1 MKFVIF
7 GEPQTGKTTFFQLLT
22 GIGKRYKHL
31 AMVRVPDSRLDAVAE
46 TIGSDKKTPINLA
59 FIDPSPREEL
69 NEMRGGDA
77 ILHIIRSEDP
87 VSEIE
92 KKEEEFIVKDI
103 ETVSGKLERLKKD
116 YSRKKDKE
124 IEKEIVFFERVKA
137 ILEEGKPLREEMDE
151 EEYLRGLGLLSL
163 KPIIHVINCDFEEV
177 QRWEKEAEGISG
189 RMKGAFAIDARTELE
204 LISSPEEE
212 RRELMKEFGI
222 GELRSEKFLARAF
235 HVLELIVFY
244 TPSERETRAW
254 EVRRGTTAVE
264 AAGKVHTDIA
274 RGFIR
279 AEVASWEKFV
289 EAGGWAG
296 LRSTGELRLEG
307 KEYIVQ
313 DGDVIYFRFNK

>member
-22 GIGKRYKHL
+22 GMGERHKHL
-31 AMVRVPDSRLDAVAE
+31 AMVHVPDFRLEALAK
-46 TIGSDKKTPINLA
+46 TISSYKKTPISLA
-59 FIDPSPREEL
+59 FVDPPPREEL

-77 ILHIIRSEDP
+77 ILHMIRSEDP
-87 VSEIE
+87 ISDIR
-92 KKEEEFIVKDI
+92 KREEEFIVKDL

-124 IEKEIVFFERVKA
+124 IEKEIVFFEGVKA
-137 ILEEGKPLREEMDE
+137 ILEEGKSLREEMNE
-151 EEYLRGLGLLSL
+151 EGYLRGLGLLSL
-163 KPIIHVINCDFEEV
+163 KPIIHVINCDFEEIH
-177 QRWEKEAEGISG
+177 RWEKEAEGITG

-212 RRELMKEFGI
+212 RRELMEEFGI
-222 GELRSEKFLARAF
+222 EELRSEKFLSMAF
-235 HVLELIVFY
+235 QVLELIVFY
-244 TPSERETRAW
+244 TPGERETRAW

-296 LRSTGELRLEG
+296 LRAAGELRLEG
-307 KEYIVQ
+307 KDYIVQ